1 MNVPTPAIRV
11 RRLPTRGEDL
21 ANTLSHGIGL
31 LLALVALPFLVLDGM
46 RAGSSL
52 AVVGASVFGATMVL
66 AYLTSTLY
74 HAFPQADRNG
84 LLRRLDHCAIYL
96 LIAGT
101 YTPVLLGVLRGNTG
115 WILLALIWTLAGA
128 GGVFKLL
135 AGARFRK
142 VSVALYVAMGWAALA
157 VIQPLWTHMPPGGL
171 AWMFGGGI
179 AYTLGVVFYLMHER
193 MRYSHL
199 VWHLCVL
206 GGTSCHFV
214 MVLLY
219 AQP

>member
-31 LLALVALPFLVLDGM
+31 LLALVALPFLVMDALAADG
-46 RAGSSL
+46 AL
-52 AVVGASVFGATMVL
+52 PLIGASVFGVTMVL

-115 WILLALIWTLAGA
+115 WIMLAVIWSLAVA
-128 GGVFKLL
+128 GVVFKLL

-157 VIQPLWTHMPPGGL
+157 VIQPLWTHMAPGGL

>member
-1 MNVPTPAIRV
+1 MNAPTLRV
-11 RRLPTRGEDL
+11 RRPPTRGEDI
-21 ANTLSHGIGL
+21 ANTASHGIGL
-31 LLALVALPFLVLDGM
+31 LLALVALPFLVLDAV
-46 RAGSSL
+46 RADGAL
-52 AVVGASVFGATMVL
+52 PIVGASVFGVTMVL

-115 WILLALIWTLAGA
+115 WIMLAVIWSLAVA
-128 GGVFKLL
+128 GVVFKLL

-157 VIQPLWTHMPPGGL
+157 VIQPLWAKMAPGGL
-171 AWMFGGGI
+171 AWLFAGGI
-179 AYTLGVVFYLMHER
+179 AYTAGVAFYLMHER

-199 VWHLCVL
+199 VWHLFVL
-206 GGTSCHFV
+206 GGTLCHFV

>member
-31 LLALVALPFLVLDGM
+31 LLALVALPFLVMDALAADG
-46 RAGSSL
+46 AL
-52 AVVGASVFGATMVL
+52 PLIGASVFGVTMVL

-115 WILLALIWTLAGA
+115 WIMLAVIWTLAVA
-128 GGVFKLL
+128 GVVFKLL

-157 VIQPLWTHMPPGGL
+157 VIQPLWTHMAPGGL

-179 AYTLGVVFYLMHER
+179 AYTLGVVFYLLHER